1 MGPTMSIDHA
11 ERTISGIE
19 RSDSTIKITF
29 DPGTD
34 RLIGLGFTNGLLQVL
49 TLGIYSAWAKTEVRR
64 KLWSFTR
71 LNGEPLEYTG
81 TGRELFI
88 GFLIVFA
95 LVLMPT
101 FAGGA
106 AISILLPGRADAVTA
121 YQFAVYTLFLFL
133 VGNAFYR
140 AQRYRLS
147 RTQWRGIRGALVG
160 SAGQYGWTYFWTL
173 AGPAIFITA
182 AALLAAWSIGP
193 DVGGTI
199 LLVGFIAALWILPW
213 RANKL
218 QRMMTDAT
226 RFGDRRVT
234 YTGTSGPLYARYL
247 YAWAGS
253 AVVILAAIAV
263 SVQMIAASGAFQ
275 VWMQTKQLPPLEDGA
290 KLAAVWLSVLVL
302 CAMITASYRA
312 SQIRHFARNTHF
324 EGASFRSS
332 VAGPRLAW
340 LILSNW
346 LLRIGAIATAIAAGS
361 LLIYITGAIPKPGTT
376 DAARIGTAT
385 LDVLLILVP
394 IVVMSAVATAF
405 AQFRSTRYLVSN
417 LSLDGVVDIDAIM
430 QNQDAAP
437 KRGEGLAQVFDI
449 DGF

>member
-1 MGPTMSIDHA
+1 MSMDHA
-11 ERTISGIE
+11 DPMISGVE
-19 RSDSTIKITF
+19 RSQSTIEITF
-29 DPGTD
+29 DPGAD
-34 RLIGLGFTNGLLQVL
+34 RLIGLGFTNGFLQVL

-95 LVLMPT
+95 LVLLPT

-106 AISILLPGRADAVTA
+106 AISILFPGRADAVTA
-121 YQFAVYTLFLFL
+121 YQLAVYTLFLFL
-133 VGNAFYR
+133 VGTAFYR

-173 AGPAIFITA
+173 AGPAVFITA

-199 LLVGFIAALWILPW
+199 LLIGFIAALWILPW

-226 RFGDRRVT
+226 RFGDRPVT
-234 YTGTSGPLYARYL
+234 YTGTPGPLYARYL

-253 AVVILAAIAV
+253 AMVILAGIAI
-263 SVQMIAASGAFQ
+263 SVQIFMASGAFQ
-275 VWMQTKQLPPLEDGA
+275 VWTQTKQLPSLEDVA
-290 KLAAVWLSVLVL
+290 KLAAVWISVLAL
-302 CAMITASYRA
+302 CATITASYRA
-312 SQIRHFARNTHF
+312 SQIRHFARHTHF
-324 EGASFRSS
+324 DGASFRSNVS
-332 VAGPRLAW
+332 GPRLAW

-346 LLRIGAIATAIAAGS
+346 LLRIGAIVTAISAGS
-361 LLIYITGAIPKPGTT
+361 VLIYVTGAIPKAGTT

-385 LDVLLILVP
+385 LDVIFIVVP
-394 IVVMSAVATAF
+394 IIVMSAVATAF
-405 AQFRSTRYLVSN
+405 AQFRSTRYLVAS
-417 LSLDGVVDIDAIM
+417 LSLDGVVDIDTIM